1 MAQPKHGEK
10 YTEGKAKIS
19 RTTFYTP
26 ADAVKLA
33 KETATTKFDSSVE
46 LHVRVSIDP
55 SKGEQQVRSTVVLP
69 FSKGSTKR
77 VIAFVNEAKIGE
89 AKEAGADI
97 IANEATIEE
106 IAKTQKIDFDV
117 AVATPDMMA
126 KLAKVARI
134 LGPRGLMPNPKTD
147 TVGVD
152 VKRMISELKKGKVA
166 FKNDDT
172 ANLHLVIGK
181 VSQSVEELVA
191 NFEAAMDSIRKAK
204 PATAKGT
211 YLKSAF
217 VTTTM
222 GPSVKVVVSQ

>member
-1 MAQPKHGEK
+1 MATAKHGEK
-10 YTEGKAKIS
+10 YLAGKAKIN

-26 ADAVKLA
+26 ADAVALA
-33 KETATTKFDSSVE
+33 QATATTTFDSSVE
-46 LHVRVSIDP
+46 IHVRVGIDT

-69 FSKGSTKR
+69 FSKTSNKR
-77 VIAFVNEAKIGE
+77 VIAFVNEAKVNE

-97 IANEATIEE
+97 IANEATIDE
-106 IAKTQKIDFDV
+106 IVKTQKLDFDV
-117 AVATPDMMA
+117 AIATPDMMA

-152 VKRMISELKKGKVA
+152 VKRMITELKKGKLA
-166 FKNDDT
+166 YKNDDT

-181 VSQSVEELVA
+181 VSQKTEELVA
-191 NFEAAMDSIRKAK
+191 NYEAALDSIRKAK
-204 PATAKGT
+204 PGTAKGT
-211 YLKSAF
+211 YLKSVF
-217 VTTTM
+217 MTTTM